1 MSLFPVPVSGQPI
14 PRGWFAR
21 LVRFMNTLVLH
32 GDGSYTQ
39 VKHTNN
45 GTFVTLTT
53 AAVDALNRAAGTP
66 GGGGSGASGL
76 EATVSG
82 GTASVQ
88 VAGVSPLIVK
98 PANANIQISGGTNGE
113 LEIGASAVTGMPNY
127 FYPSPQ
133 SIHVDASAPVVV
145 PSQTETMW
153 LIGTAGVYT
162 SSNMSGVVSVTIG
175 YLTLTLFDLTIG
187 SSSSLSGLTI
197 PVALPV
203 PAGHSFQLNASGS
216 AAGNFYLFP
225 TL

>member
-1 MSLFPVPVSGQPI
+1 MPSLPNKSIKGAAFKKWVVESIDKLIDYLSSTYIQVGQGLKIRRSPSGLVIELEKQPGE
-14 PRGWFAR
+14 PQ
-21 LVRFMNTLVLH
+21 
-32 GDGSYTQ
+32 S
-39 VKHTNN
+39 
-45 GTFVTLTT
+45 
-53 AAVDALNRAAGTP
+53 AA
-66 GGGGSGASGL
+66 GGGGAGASGL

-127 FYPSPQ
+127 FYSSPQ
-133 SIHVDASAPVVV
+133 SIHVDDSAPVVV
-145 PSQTETMW
+145 PSQAETMW

-197 PVALPV
+197 PVALPI
-203 PAGHSFQLNASGS
+203 PAGHSFQLNASGA